1 MFQSINY
8 PKKLDA
14 ATQKFLN
21 DMIDVINGHTQI
33 DCNDGNDGNDQIIID
48 NEKTIENEKTI
59 DIGKK
64 RGRPKGVKNNNN
76 NIDKPIKKR
85 GRPKGS
91 KNKPKVQ

>member
-21 DMIDVINGHTQI
+21 DMIDVINGHTQ
-33 DCNDGNDGNDQIIID
+33 NDRNYNDQIIID
-48 NEKTIENEKTI
+48 NEKQFDNEKTI
-59 DIGKK
+59 DVGKK